1 MATAPLQ
8 VKLSTEQR
16 RDLAAALRAA
26 PDVRTY
32 KRMKLVQLSDRG
44 YMVEHLASLFD
55 LHEQAV
61 RRALHAYTRG
71 GQAALPDAPRSG
83 RPPKLPAEYRGGE
96 ASRPAWQRVL
106 DRRPSTILELETPS
120 HVWTLALLARYLRVF
135 HQVEVAESTVYTAL
149 SRAGFR
155 RGRTKLTVTSPDPDY
170 EVKRRRIEALGKAP
184 GRGSSAAGA

>member
-1 MATAPLQ
+1 MAGVVQGGLLTGVVRPPMATAPLQ

-71 GQAALPDAPRSG
+71 GLAALPDAPRSG

-96 ASRPAWQRVL
+96 A
-106 DRRPSTILELETPS
+106 RRRARAAPRRIGGGAYQSPRKIAATGGNTPS
-120 HVWTLALLARYLRVF
+120 F
-135 HQVEVAESTVYTAL
+135 
-149 SRAGFR
+149 
-155 RGRTKLTVTSPDPDY
+155 TS
-170 EVKRRRIEALGKAP
+170 G
-184 GRGSSAAGA
+184 